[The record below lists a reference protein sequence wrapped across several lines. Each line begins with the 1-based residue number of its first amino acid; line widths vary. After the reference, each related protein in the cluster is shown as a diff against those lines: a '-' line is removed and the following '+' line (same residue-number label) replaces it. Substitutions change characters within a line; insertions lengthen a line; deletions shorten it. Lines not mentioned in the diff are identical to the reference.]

1 MSPAAIALAADLCRQ
16 FEGCVLHPYLCP
28 ANVWT
33 IGIGSTRLADGSPVC
48 STTAPITTDEAAA
61 LLEAGLQLLAA
72 QVRLLVH
79 VPLSDGEAAALLDFA
94 YNLGIGN
101 LRSSTLLK
109 LLNQGDRA
117 GAAAQFAEWC
127 HSGGKV
133 LPGLVRRRAAEAA
146 LFRGETSAPQQTQQ
160 IAA

>member
-1 MSPAAIALAADLCRQ
+1 MSPAAVALAVGLCRE
-16 FEGCVLHPYLCP
+16 FEGCVLHAYQCP
-28 ANVWT
+28 AGVWT
-33 IGIGSTRLADGSPVC
+33 IGIGSTHLPDGSPVC
-48 STTAPITTDEAAA
+48 ATTPPITNNEAEA
-61 LLEAGLQLLAA
+61 LLQAVLRSVAA
-72 QVRLLVH
+72 QIDLLVH
-79 VPLSDGEAAALLDFA
+79 VPLSDGEAAALLSFA
-94 YNLGIGN
+94 YNLGVGN

-127 HSGGKV
+127 HGGGKV

-146 LFRGETSAPQQTQQ
+146 LFRGQTLNDQETDK